1 MRDKK
6 KIVVSLTAALLALC
20 VSCGE
25 TSAGNSA
32 SEKESYEYYEYNAV
46 HKSVDRNVRF
56 YSSDAGLDDFLN
68 DYRERHMRDTD
79 DRIHTHPVGA
89 GGTAWKEWESM
100 IGSWWDASSEN
111 GTMSSQFATQ
121 DWLCRWLIT
130 TKQDKQGYIWADE
143 GSELASWAMGWQFP
157 DYNQG
162 GVMWDFAKEGDTEGW
177 SVSGG
182 SCEARESYLV
192 VSANG
197 SSQIMEIASPQ
208 TEIGTLVSP
217 FLRMCFYFVPSEG
230 CEIEDLYVYYK
241 TEKSP
246 EWSEDKKV
254 AFSNYCTTGYELG
267 GKTAP
272 RSGYFFP
279 MYLQSEWGASARKRV
294 TGLKLVLKAK
304 EGKTVNGTFALDY
317 IGSDFDDR
325 QPLNVCNYIIAA
337 KKMCEYSRDTELLK
351 AVLPRARRAMNFLL
365 NQLCG
370 KNGLIDTG
378 YLSGHYNDGLK
389 ATGTGLGNGYWDVLA
404 FPKVN
409 LYCNISYYNALKS
422 MAYLEEMS
430 ERCNVK
436 CADVYTVNAAMN
448 GTDSYEET
456 AETLTKL
463 TEKCKTAVQKTF
475 WNAKTGRFHVGVRD
489 EDNTV
494 QDHGYLMF
502 NEQVIASGLATEE
515 QTKSILSWV
524 DGTRVVDGDNSKGED
539 IYRYEFAPRFN
550 TEEIGSDFYF
560 GYSASFDGN
569 VQNGGTALHLAYYD
583 LTARAARDK
592 NDSFNRLKKIQSWY
606 EKVKAAGG
614 SGWNFYHAYYD
625 NTSIGIQG
633 GQSSG
638 VIGVDY
644 EFLEAA
650 LLFAA
655 VPDAYFGLTT
665 YAGGTL
671 AVSPAFPDGLDYWK
685 MENLTYGGY
694 YYDLSIGKYFA
705 QISDVAEYK
714 KGSAVVGT
722 KAEISFKKPSFDFV
736 IYLDGEQ
743 TSDYRIEGDKV
754 IVTFAFRSAKVEI
767 RERSSD

>member
-1 MRDKK
+1 MRSKK
-6 KIVVSLTAALLALC
+6 QMVVAAAAALLTLC
-20 VSCGE
+20 VSCGKPS
-25 TSAGNSA
+25 TSATE
-32 SEKESYEYYEYNAV
+32 SEKYEYYDYNAV
-46 HKSVDRNVRF
+46 HRSDNRNLTF
-56 YSSDAGLDDFLN
+56 YSSDTGLDDFLN

-79 DRIHTHPVGA
+79 DRIHSHPVGA

-100 IGSWWDASSEN
+100 IGSWWDASSDN
-111 GTMSSQFATQ
+111 GTMTSQFATQ
-121 DWLCRWLIT
+121 DWLRRWLINP
-130 TKQDKQGYIWADE
+130 KQDKQGYIWADE
-143 GSELASWAMGWQFP
+143 GNDLASWAMGWQFP

-162 GVMWDFAKEGDTEGW
+162 GEMWNFEKDGDADGW
-177 SVSGG
+177 IVSGAA
-182 SCEARESYLV
+182 SEVRESCLV
-192 VSANG
+192 ATADGSAA
-197 SSQIMEIASPQ
+197 SVEITSPQ
-208 TEIGTLVSP
+208 TEIGTLVAP
-217 FLRMCFYFVPSEG
+217 FLRMCFYFVPFGG
-230 CEIEDLYVYYK
+230 CEIDDLYVYYK

-246 EWSEDKKV
+246 DWSEDKKV
-254 AFSNYCTTGYELG
+254 AFSEYCTTGYEIG
-267 GKTAP
+267 GNTAP

-279 MYLQSEWGASARKRV
+279 MYLQSEWGSSARKRV
-294 TGLKLVLKAK
+294 TGIKLVLKAK
-304 EGKTVNGTFALDY
+304 DGKTVNGTFVLDY

-351 AVLPRARRAMNFLL
+351 TVLPRARRAMNFLL
-365 NQLCG
+365 NQLGG
-370 KNGLIDTG
+370 KNGLISTD

-409 LYCNISYYNALKS
+409 LYCNISYYNALNA

-430 ERCNVK
+430 DNCNEES
-436 CADVYTVNAAMN
+436 AEVYTVNAAMN
-448 GTDSYEET
+448 GTDIYGET
-456 AETLTKL
+456 AASLKTLA
-463 TEKCKTAVQKTF
+463 EKCKTDIQKTF
-475 WNAKTGRFHVGVRD
+475 WNEKTGRFHVGIR
-489 EDNTV
+489 EEENTV
-494 QDHGYLMF
+494 QDHGYVMF
-502 NEQVIASGLATEE
+502 NEQVIASGLATEA
-515 QTKSILSWV
+515 QTKSILSWL
-524 DGTRVVDGDNSKGED
+524 DGTRTVDGDNSKGED

-583 LTARAARDK
+583 LTARAALDK
-592 NDSFNRLKKIQSWY
+592 NDSFLQLKKIQSWY

-614 SGWNFYHAYYD
+614 TGWNFYHAYYD

-650 LLFAA
+650 LLFVA
-655 VPDAYFGLTT
+655 VPDAYFGLGTR
-665 YAGGTL
+665 ADGTL
-671 AVSPAFPDGLDYWK
+671 TVSPAFPDGLDYWK

-694 YYDLSIGKYFA
+694 YYDLSVGKYFA

-714 KGSAVVGT
+714 NGSAVAGT
-722 KAEISFKKPSFDFV
+722 KAEITFKKPSFDFV
-736 IYLDGEQ
+736 IYLDGKQ

-767 RERSSD
+767 RERSA

>member
-1 MRDKK
+1 MREKK
-6 KIVVSLTAALLALC
+6 KTAVSVMAAFLALC
-20 VSCGE
+20 VSCGK
-25 TSAGNSA
+25 TPAGS
-32 SEKESYEYYEYNAV
+32 SDGEKYEYYDYTAV
-46 HKSVDRNVRF
+46 HRSADRNLAF
-56 YSSDAGLDDFLN
+56 YSSDKGLDDFLN
-68 DYRERHMRDTD
+68 DYRARHMRDGE

-111 GTMSSQFATQ
+111 GTMTSQYATQ
-121 DWLCRWLIT
+121 DWIRRWLIAP
-130 TKQDKQGYIWADE
+130 KQDKQGYIWADE
-143 GSELASWAMGWQFP
+143 GTELASWAMGWQFP

-162 GVMWDFAKEGDTEGW
+162 GAMWDFAKEGDAEGW

-182 SCEARESYLV
+182 NGEVRESCLV
-192 VSANG
+192 AVADGASG
-197 SSQIMEIASPQ
+197 TLEITSPE

-217 FLRMCFYFVPSEG
+217 FLRMCFYFVPSGG
-230 CEIEDLYVYYK
+230 CEIDDLYVYYK

-254 AFSNYCTTGYELG
+254 SFSQFCTTGYEIG
-267 GKTAP
+267 GNTAV

-279 MYLQSEWGASARKRV
+279 MYLEEQWGASARKRV
-294 TGLKLVLKAK
+294 TGIRLSLKAK
-304 EGKTVNGTFALDY
+304 EGKNVSGTFVLDY
-317 IGSDFDDR
+317 VGSDFDDR
-325 QPLNVCNYIIAA
+325 QPLNVCNYMIAA

-365 NQLCG
+365 NQLRG
-370 KNGLIDTG
+370 KNGLIDTD

-389 ATGTGLGNGYWDVLA
+389 GTGTGLGNGYWDVLA

-409 LYCNISYYNALKS
+409 LYCNISYYNALNA

-430 ERCNVK
+430 ESCN
-436 CADVYTVNAAMN
+436 AESPEVYTVNAAMN
-448 GTDSYEET
+448 GTDRYEET
-456 AETLTKL
+456 AESLKKL
-463 TEKCKTAVQKTF
+463 AETCKIAVRKTF
-475 WNAKTGRFHVGVRD
+475 WNEKTGRFHVGFRD
-489 EDNTV
+489 EENTV
-494 QDHGYLMF
+494 QDHGYAMF
-502 NEQVIASGLATEE
+502 NEQVVASGLATEE
-515 QTKSILSWV
+515 QTRSILSWL
-524 DGTRVVDGDNSKGED
+524 DGTRIVEGDNSKGED

-583 LTARAARDK
+583 LVARAARDK
-592 NDSFNRLKKIQSWY
+592 NDSFGRLKKIQSWY
-606 EKVKAAGG
+606 EKIKAAGG

-625 NTSIGIQG
+625 NTSVGIQG

-655 VPDAYFGLTT
+655 VPDAYFGLGTC
-665 YAGGTL
+665 ADGTL
-671 AVSPAFPDGLDYWK
+671 TVSPAFPDGLDYWK

-694 YYDLSIGKYFA
+694 YYDLSVGKYFA
-705 QISDVAEYK
+705 EISDVAEYK
-714 KGSAVVGT
+714 EGSAVAGT
-722 KAEISFKKPSFDFV
+722 KAEISFRKPSFDFV
-736 IYLDGEQ
+736 IYLDGKQ
-743 TSDYRIEGDKV
+743 TSDYRTEGDRV

-767 RERSSD
+767 RERSSR

>member
-1 MRDKK
+1 MREKK
-6 KIVVSLTAALLALC
+6 KTAVSVTAALLALC
-20 VSCGE
+20 VSCGK
-25 TSAGNSA
+25 TPAGS
-32 SEKESYEYYEYNAV
+32 SDGERYEYYDYTAV
-46 HKSVDRNVRF
+46 HRSADRNLAF
-56 YSSDAGLDDFLN
+56 YSSDKGLDDFLN
-68 DYRERHMRDTD
+68 DYRARHMRDGE

-100 IGSWWDASSEN
+100 IGSWWDTSSEN
-111 GTMSSQFATQ
+111 GTMTSQYATQ
-121 DWLCRWLIT
+121 DWIRRWLIT
-130 TKQDKQGYIWADE
+130 PKQDKQGYIWADE
-143 GSELASWAMGWQFP
+143 GTELASWAMGWQFP

-162 GVMWDFAKEGDTEGW
+162 GAMWDFTKEGDAEGW

-182 SCEARESYLV
+182 NGEVRESCLV
-192 VSANG
+192 AVADG
-197 SSQIMEIASPQ
+197 SSGTLEIISPE

-217 FLRMCFYFVPSEG
+217 FLRMCFYFVPSGG
-230 CEIEDLYVYYK
+230 CEIDDLYVYYK

-254 AFSNYCTTGYELG
+254 SFSQFCTTGYEIG
-267 GKTAP
+267 GNTAV

-279 MYLQSEWGASARKRV
+279 MYLEEQWGASARKRV
-294 TGLKLVLKAK
+294 TGIRLSLKAK
-304 EGKTVNGTFALDY
+304 EGKKVSGTFVLDY
-317 IGSDFDDR
+317 VGSDFDDR

-337 KKMCEYSRDTELLK
+337 KKMCEYSRDTELLN

-365 NQLCG
+365 NQLRG
-370 KNGLIDTG
+370 KNGLIDTD

-389 ATGTGLGNGYWDVLA
+389 GTGTGLGNGYWDVLA

-409 LYCNISYYNALKS
+409 LYCNISYYNALNA

-430 ERCNVK
+430 GSYNAENRE
-436 CADVYTVNAAMN
+436 VYTVNAAMN
-448 GTDSYEET
+448 GTDRYEET
-456 AETLTKL
+456 AESLKKL
-463 TEKCKTAVQKTF
+463 AETCKIAVRKTF
-475 WNAKTGRFHVGVRD
+475 WNEKTGRFHVGFRD
-489 EDNTV
+489 EENTV
-494 QDHGYLMF
+494 QDHGYAMF
-502 NEQVIASGLATEE
+502 NEQVVASGLATEE
-515 QTKSILSWV
+515 QTRSILSWL
-524 DGTRVVDGDNSKGED
+524 DGTRIVEGDNSKGED

-583 LTARAARDK
+583 LVARAARDK
-592 NDSFNRLKKIQSWY
+592 NDSFGRLKKIQSWY
-606 EKVKAAGG
+606 EKIKAAGG

-625 NTSIGIQG
+625 NTSVGIQG

-655 VPDAYFGLTT
+655 VPDAYFGLGTR
-665 YAGGTL
+665 ADGTL
-671 AVSPAFPDGLDYWK
+671 TVSPAFPDGLDYWK

-694 YYDLSIGKYFA
+694 YYDLSVGKYFA
-705 QISDVAEYK
+705 EISDVAEYK
-714 KGSAVVGT
+714 EGSAVAGT
-722 KAEISFKKPSFDFV
+722 KAEISFRKPSFDFV
-736 IYLDGEQ
+736 IYLDGKQ
-743 TSDYRIEGDKV
+743 TSDYRTEGDRV

-767 RERSSD
+767 RERSSR